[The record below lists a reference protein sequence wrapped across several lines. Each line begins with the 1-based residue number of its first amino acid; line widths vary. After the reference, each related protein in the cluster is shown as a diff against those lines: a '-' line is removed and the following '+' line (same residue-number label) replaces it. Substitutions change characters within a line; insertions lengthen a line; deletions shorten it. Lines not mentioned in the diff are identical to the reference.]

1 MSAPA
6 APSESQKA
14 NPSLSIGQMVQLMQ
28 LEVDRAL
35 AHEYPL
41 SAMMIGL
48 DGFTREQDL
57 TLRRRLMPALF
68 GLLKVVTFESG
79 IRGLGLTQDY
89 FVLAV
94 FPHTSPDRTRE
105 LANAIIERAATLEV
119 EGLPEGA
126 QVRVSI
132 GIGHNQRP
140 GEMSFAVL
148 VEETEMGARQA
159 RREGGGRCVLGR
171 RVESEL
177 ESLRV
182 ELEEEIRTI
191 AKQSQAFS
199 QQRLGE
205 GQRWGRE
212 MIENALALFDTVKEP
227 PAALVRMKREVVA
240 LMTHEVDR
248 LLKSPVFH
256 TLSEKEKQIDLLERR
271 VRKLTEHLDLTEAEL
286 KRVAKM
292 KVLDDGV
299 SSLYRTV
306 QGLTQEDEQAG
317 QKQGMLQVIFEAN
330 LAMQAA
336 AK

>member
-1 MSAPA
+1 
-6 APSESQKA
+6 
-14 NPSLSIGQMVQLMQ
+14 
-28 LEVDRAL
+28 
-35 AHEYPL
+35 
-41 SAMMIGL
+41 
-48 DGFTREQDL
+48 
-57 TLRRRLMPALF
+57 
-68 GLLKVVTFESG
+68 
-79 IRGLGLTQDY
+79 
-89 FVLAV
+89 
-94 FPHTSPDRTRE
+94 
-105 LANAIIERAATLEV
+105 
-119 EGLPEGA
+119 
-126 QVRVSI
+126 
-132 GIGHNQRP
+132 
-140 GEMSFAVL
+140 
-148 VEETEMGARQA
+148 MGARQA

-271 VRKLTEHLDLTEAEL
+271 VRKLTEHLDRTEAEL